1 MRPDHRSCRQIVLS
15 VWFLLLISTCVLV
28 GQEEILTRIQRVEN
42 NLLPPVLI
50 KGEKGWV
57 LKERMKHY
65 MVPGVSVAV
74 FRDFRIEW
82 AKAYGVKDI
91 GTNEPATPSTMFQ
104 AASISKPVAVTAA
117 LKLVEEGKLKLDDD
131 INKIL
136 RTWKLPENEF
146 TEKRKVTPA
155 NLMSHTAGLTV
166 SGFPGYEP
174 DEALPT
180 LQQVLDGKSPANT
193 PAVRVNLEPST
204 RFRYSGGGTT
214 ILQLMMMDLEGKAFD
229 QIMKTRVLDP
239 VGMSNST
246 YRQPLPEDL
255 RSHATTAHRADG
267 SVIKGKV
274 HIYPEQAAAGLWTT
288 PTDLSK
294 FAIEIGLSLK
304 GRSNKILKKE
314 TVERMLTPFVAD
326 NIGLGF
332 FLDKKGN
339 TVYFQHGGANE
350 GFRCMLMAN
359 KEGGYGAA
367 VMVNSDNGQIIGEI
381 MRSIAKEY
389 QWESYL
395 PPEEEIFAV
404 AESVLDRYTG
414 RYLVNPDRVLTVR
427 REGKRLMV
435 DATQP
440 PSFELLPV
448 SERTFI
454 RRDQVLRYTF
464 VVSGQGSA
472 GEMEIQTDAESNKA
486 PRVPAHRRIPYED
499 LMAGNVEGALSGY
512 RAIKR
517 EQPDNFAVSED
528 RLNSL
533 GYEFLRQKK
542 FREAVGVF
550 SLNAELYPGSAN
562 VFDSLGEAYATSG
575 DREGAIR
582 SFRKVLEID
591 PTHANALAQLRS
603 LGAN

>member
-1 MRPDHRSCRQIVLS
+1 MRPDHRSFRQTALS
-15 VWFLLLISTCVLV
+15 ALTLLITWTCALV
-28 GQEEILTRIQRVEN
+28 GQEEISARIQRVEN

-50 KGEKGWV
+50 KGEKGWM
-57 LKERMKHY
+57 LHDRLKHY
-65 MVPGVSVAV
+65 KIPGVSVSV

-82 AKAYGVKDI
+82 ARAYGVKDVE
-91 GTNEPATPSTMFQ
+91 TNEPVTTTTMFQ

-117 LKLVEEGKLKLDDD
+117 LKLFEEGKLMLDDN
-131 INKIL
+131 INNIL
-136 RTWKLPENEF
+136 NTWKLPENEF

-174 DEALPT
+174 DAALPT
-180 LQQVLDGKSPANT
+180 LHQILDGKSPANT

-214 ILQLMMMDLEGKAFD
+214 ILQLIMVDLEGKTFD
-229 QIMKTRVLDP
+229 RIMKTRVLDP

-246 YRQPLPEDL
+246 YSQPLPPDL
-255 RSHATTAHRADG
+255 RSQATTAHRADG
-267 SVIKGKV
+267 SVVKGKV
-274 HIYPEQAAAGLWTT
+274 HVYPEQAAAGLWTT

-314 TVERMLTPFVAD
+314 TVERMLTPFVAE

-339 TVYFQHGGANE
+339 TVYFQHSGGNE
-350 GFRCMLMAN
+350 GFRCLLMAN
-359 KEGGYGAA
+359 KDGGYGAA

-395 PPEEEIFAV
+395 PPDQEIIPI

-414 RYLVNPDRVLTVR
+414 RYLVNPDRAMTVT
-427 REGKRLMV
+427 REGEKLMA
-435 DATQP
+435 DATQSP
-440 PSFELLPV
+440 AFELLPV
-448 SERTFI
+448 SERIFI
-454 RRDQVLRYTF
+454 RRDQSLRYVF
-464 VVSGQGSA
+464 VVSAEGTVK
-472 GEMEIQTDAESNKA
+472 EMEIQTEAGSNKA
-486 PRVPAHRRIPYED
+486 IRIAAHRRIPYED
-499 LMAGNVEGALSGY
+499 LVAGNIVEALAAY

-517 EQPDNFAVSED
+517 DQSDNVSVSEG
-528 RLNSL
+528 RLNSV

-542 FREAVGVF
+542 FREAIAVF
-550 SLNAELYPGSAN
+550 GLNAEFYPGSAN
-562 VFDSLGEAYATSG
+562 VYDSLGEACATSG

-582 SFRKVLEID
+582 SFRKVLEIE
-591 PTHANALAQLRS
+591 PTHANARAQLRS
-603 LGAN
+603 LDAK

>member
-1 MRPDHRSCRQIVLS
+1 MKRDHRSFRQTFLS
-15 VWFLLLISTCVLV
+15 ALTLLIAWTCVLV
-28 GQEEILTRIQRVEN
+28 GQEDISARIERVEN

-57 LKERMKHY
+57 LEERMKHY
-65 MVPGVSVAV
+65 KIPGVSVAV
-74 FRDFRIEW
+74 FGDFRIEW
-82 AKAYGVKDI
+82 ARAYGVKDAE
-91 GTNEPATPSTMFQ
+91 TSEPVTTTTMFQ
-104 AASISKPVAVTAA
+104 AASISKPVVVTAA
-117 LKLVEEGKLKLDDD
+117 LKLFEEGKMNLEED
-131 INKIL
+131 INNIL
-136 RTWKLPENEF
+136 KSWKLPENEF
-146 TEKRKVTPA
+146 TEKHKVMPA

-174 DEALPT
+174 GEALPT
-180 LQQVLDGKSPANT
+180 LQEILDGKSPANT

-214 ILQLMMMDLEGKAFD
+214 ILQLMVMDLEGKAFD

-239 VGMSNST
+239 LGMSNST
-246 YRQPLPEDL
+246 YRQPLPSEL
-255 RSHATTAHRADG
+255 RSQATTAHQADG

-274 HIYPEQAAAGLWTT
+274 HVYPEQAAAGLWTT

-294 FAIEIGLSLK
+294 FAIEVGLSLK
-304 GRSNKILKKE
+304 GRSNKILRKE

-332 FLDKKGN
+332 FLDKKGT
-339 TVYFQHGGANE
+339 TVYFQHSGGNA
-350 GFRCMLMAN
+350 GFRCLLMAN
-359 KEGGYGAA
+359 KEGGYGAV
-367 VMVNSDNGQIIGEI
+367 VMVNSDNGQVIGEI

-389 QWESYL
+389 RWESYL
-395 PPEEEIFAV
+395 PPEQEIIPV

-414 RYLVNPDRVLTVR
+414 RYLVNPDRVMMVTR
-427 REGKRLMV
+427 AGKKLMAEV
-435 DATQP
+435 TQSP
-440 PSFELLPV
+440 AIELLPV

-454 RRDQVLRYTF
+454 RRDQSMRYTF
-464 VVSGQGSA
+464 VVSAEGTVE
-472 GEMEIQTDAESNKA
+472 EMEIQTDAGSNKA
-486 PRVPAHRRIPYED
+486 VGIAAHRRIPYED
-499 LMAGNVEGALSGY
+499 LAAGNIVEALAAY

-517 EQPDNFAVSED
+517 DQPDNVSVSEG
-528 RLNSL
+528 RLNSV

>member
-1 MRPDHRSCRQIVLS
+1 MKRDHRSLPQSFLS
-15 VWFLLLISTCVLV
+15 ALTFLLVWSSVLV
-28 GQEEILTRIQRVEN
+28 GQEDISVRIQRVEN

-57 LKERMKHY
+57 LEERMKHY
-65 MVPGVSVAV
+65 KVPGVSVAV

-82 AKAYGVKDI
+82 ARAYGVKDVE
-91 GTNEPATPSTMFQ
+91 TNEPVATTTMFQ

-117 LKLVEEGKLKLDDD
+117 LKLFEEGKMNLEED
-131 INKIL
+131 INNIL
-136 RTWKLPENEF
+136 KSWKLPENEY
-146 TEKRKVTPA
+146 TEKRKVMPA

-174 DEALPT
+174 DEVLPT
-180 LQQVLDGKSPANT
+180 LQEILDGKSPANT

-214 ILQLMMMDLEGKAFD
+214 ILQLMVMDLEGKAFD

-239 VGMSNST
+239 LGMSHST
-246 YRQPLPEDL
+246 YRQPLPLEL
-255 RSHATTAHRADG
+255 RSQATTAHQADG
-267 SVIKGKV
+267 SVIKGRV
-274 HIYPEQAAAGLWTT
+274 HVYPEQAAAGLWTT

-294 FAIEIGLSLK
+294 FAIEVGLSLK
-304 GRSNKILKKE
+304 GRSNKILRKE

-332 FLDKKGN
+332 FLDKRGT
-339 TVYFQHGGANE
+339 TVYFQHSGGNE
-350 GFRCMLMAN
+350 GFRCLLMAN
-359 KEGGYGAA
+359 KEGGYGAV
-367 VMVNSDNGQIIGEI
+367 VMVNSDNGQVIGEI

-389 QWESYL
+389 QWENYL
-395 PPEEEIFAV
+395 PPVQELIPV
-404 AESVLDRYTG
+404 AESVLDLYTG
-414 RYLVNPDRVLTVR
+414 RYLVNPDRVMIVTR
-427 REGKRLMV
+427 TGKTLKA
-435 DATQP
+435 DITQS
-440 PSFELLPV
+440 PSIELLPV
-448 SERTFI
+448 SERTFV
-454 RRDQVLRYTF
+454 RRDQSLRYSF
-464 VVSGQGSA
+464 VVSTGGTVE
-472 GEMEIQTDAESNKA
+472 EMEIQTDAGSNKA
-486 PRVPAHRRIPYED
+486 PRIAAHRRIPYED
-499 LMAGNVEGALSGY
+499 LVEGNVEGALAGY
-512 RAIKR
+512 RFIQQD
-517 EQPDNFAVSED
+517 EPDNVSVSEG
-528 RLNSL
+528 RLNSV

-550 SLNAELYPGSAN
+550 GLNAEFYPGSAN

-591 PTHANALAQLRS
+591 PKHANALAQLRS